1 MLNSTVV
8 LTFIAESADAGQRLD
23 HFLQTRLKQYSRA
36 RLQSW
41 IKGGRVLVNGCAA
54 RIPESMRIVDPELP
68 ASRSMAGAFSPSSP
82 PP

>member
-8 LTFIAESADAGQRLD
+8 QTFIAEPTDAGQRLD

-41 IKGGRVLVNGCAA
+41 IKDGRVRVNGHAA
-54 RIPESMRIVDPELP
+54 K
-68 ASRSMAGAFSPSSP
+68 ASAWSPWRAYAAMHIWTSNKKVAK
-82 PP
+82 